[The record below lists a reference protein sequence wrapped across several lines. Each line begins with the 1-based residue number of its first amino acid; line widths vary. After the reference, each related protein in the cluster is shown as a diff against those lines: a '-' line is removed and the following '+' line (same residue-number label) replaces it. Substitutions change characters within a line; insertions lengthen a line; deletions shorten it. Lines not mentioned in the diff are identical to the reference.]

1 MGITLTRADICII
14 FDSDWNPQNDLQ
26 AMARCHRIGQTRD
39 VTVYRLVTK
48 DTYEE
53 HLFETSSRKQG
64 LEEALLRGNLASN
77 GGSMSAKEVQRLLQL
92 GAHHSSLMAEK
103 AGESRT
109 SRRRLRAA
117 TPCFP
122 KRRDSRRRPRRDDP
136 ERDARSAVRLL
147 RRQCMT

>member
-92 GAHHSSLMAEK
+92 GAHHSLMAEK